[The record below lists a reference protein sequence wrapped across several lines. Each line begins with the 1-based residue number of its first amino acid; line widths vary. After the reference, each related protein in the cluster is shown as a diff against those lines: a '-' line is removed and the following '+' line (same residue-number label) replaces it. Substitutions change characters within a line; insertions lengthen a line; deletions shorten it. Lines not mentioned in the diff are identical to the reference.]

1 MQVIKTNQPA
11 TLGDLI
17 HWEVNPTFTTEDG
30 VLLAGAG
37 GVRDV
42 PQFAVIS
49 QVSASKKL
57 QQIDFAG
64 SGGAN
69 TAYGVSL
76 LPAQAADG
84 VDGEIKYL
92 RRGPAIIHAE
102 SIAWPAGTSDAN
114 KAAAL
119 ATLLGLGILAK
130 AGI

>member
-1 MQVIKTNQPA
+1 MQVIKTNQPG

-30 VLLAGAG
+30 VLLAGSG
-37 GVRDV
+37 GARVID
-42 PQFAVIS
+42 QFTVIA
-49 QVSASKKL
+49 QVTASKKL
-57 QQIDFAG
+57 QTIDFAG

-69 TAYGVSL
+69 VAYGVSL

-102 SIAWPAGTSDAN
+102 SLVWPAGATDN
-114 KAAAL
+114 QKATALAAL
-119 ATLLGLGILAK
+119 LAQGILAK
-130 AGI
+130 TGI